1 MKSNLSFAMR
11 LYRIDQMLQEEGSV
25 SFEKL
30 QAALQ
35 CSAPTLKRDIRYMRE
50 AVGAPIVYSRAQN
63 TYSYE
68 RGKEPA
74 RKNRHA
80 PELPSPWFTPGEMYS
95 FMAILQL
102 LDRIECDPAAVLG
115 DDIPALKSR
124 ILAMLPADMIG
135 AKELMKRVKVV
146 MPPVPTVQAPFFN
159 LVGSA
164 LAQRRRLRLT
174 YYTRTRGVENA
185 RQVSPLRLV
194 NWRGRWYLDAWCHE
208 TEKLKTFAVEN
219 IRFAEMLSVRCRV
232 VAMRDIEQTLDSTYG
247 IFSGGEQKT
256 AVIRIDSVMTPYE
269 SFAVWH
275 SNQKTTKSDDG
286 TMLLE
291 VPYAM
296 EMEIAGEIM
305 RLGRHAQVISP
316 QSLIDYIKDQYRT
329 ALAQY
334 GDSKE
339 AK

>member
-115 DDIPALKSR
+115 DDIPAFLEEHKLDFTPQEIQGLFLNFR
-124 ILAMLPADMIG
+124 FD
-135 AKELMKRVKVV
+135 
-146 MPPVPTVQAPFFN
+146 
-159 LVGSA
+159 GS
-164 LAQRRRLRLT
+164 RLT
-174 YYTRTRGVENA
+174 CTTGVS
-185 RQVSPLRLV
+185 VSKFT
-194 NWRGRWYLDAWCHE
+194 LD
-208 TEKLKTFAVEN
+208 KSL
-219 IRFAEMLSVRCRV
+219 
-232 VAMRDIEQTLDSTYG
+232 EQTWDKWAQALFAG
-247 IFSGGEQKT
+247 LQIPF
-256 AVIRIDSVMTPYE
+256 E
-269 SFAVWH
+269 SE
-275 SNQKTTKSDDG
+275 
-286 TMLLE
+286 L
-291 VPYAM
+291 
-296 EMEIAGEIM
+296 
-305 RLGRHAQVISP
+305 
-316 QSLIDYIKDQYRT
+316 
-329 ALAQY
+329 
-334 GDSKE
+334 
-339 AK
+339 